1 MTACKQ
7 TASTGTDV
15 IMGEADSKALRSSA
29 AKRDGADERKP
40 WTKCRKG
47 KKAKGKLAV
56 KSDGAEK
63 PKTHDLSDVTCGL
76 ALMSIEVDDAFVQRT
91 YQNHFWMKYS
101 KHICDRPSVD
111 AIRKQA
117 AENWKFFI
125 DSDKAPYVA
134 KARVNKISLAQVAHR
149 TTVGTIEQRKKSS
162 RIFGFS

>member
-7 TASTGTDV
+7 TASTGIDV
-15 IMGEADSKALRSSA
+15 TMDEADSNSA

-76 ALMSIEVDDAFVQRT
+76 ALMNIKVDDVFVLRT

-117 AENWKFFI
+117 AENWKFFT
-125 DSDKAPYVA
+125 DSVKITVHGWICVA
-134 KARVNKISLAQVAHR
+134 GQGPLCSQ
-149 TTVGTIEQRKKSS
+149 GPCEQNIPGS
-162 RIFGFS
+162 GC